1 MPPARKVAF
10 RSVLFVLF
18 TVVLSLPIQAT
29 QNINTQFLKKT
40 IVYLYRGDTA
50 GHPDPGLPLG
60 TGFLVRI
67 PLITDPT
74 HAYVVLITAR
84 HMVDPAWN
92 HCPDSQPQVI
102 YVRYNKKTYDPAK
115 DESGIDY
122 FPFPLSANGVPTWS
136 HPIEEDADVAVVV
149 LNAKVLQENADAE
162 AIPISDFATDDEA
175 KLRTTTDTVLSVG
188 LLPTY
193 PGVKRNYPAWKFGY
207 ISDKPE
213 ESVRVPCVKDGA
225 TTLMRLWFL
234 SINLVPGNSG
244 SPIFYAPEGSNGVSF
259 GGGRVTLVGLQ
270 SASFLGADISGITPV
285 QYIFE
290 AIQNLKLQDAD
301 LYRGLPQNKSK

>member
-1 MPPARKVAF
+1 MPPACKVAF
-10 RSVLFVLF
+10 RSVLFVLA

-40 IVYLYRGDTA
+40 IVYLYRGDTS

-67 PLITDPT
+67 PLITDPNR
-74 HAYVVLITAR
+74 AYIVLITAR
-84 HMVDPAWN
+84 HMVDPAWS
-92 HCPDSQPQVI
+92 HCPESPPQVI
-102 YVRYNKKTYDPAK
+102 YARYNKKVYDAAK
-115 DESGIDY
+115 DENGID
-122 FPFPLSANGVPTWS
+122 FSGLELNQNGKPAWS
-136 HPIEEDADVAVVV
+136 HPTAEDADVAVVL
-149 LNAKVLQENADAE
+149 LNGKAVHDAADAE
-162 AIPISDFATDDEA
+162 EIPISDFATDDEA
-175 KLRTTTDTVLSVG
+175 KSRTTTDPILSVG
-188 LLPTY
+188 LLPAY
-193 PGVKRNYPAWKFGY
+193 PGVKRNYPFWKFGQ

-213 ESVRVPCVKDGA
+213 ESVPVPCLKDGA

-244 SPIFYAPEGSNGVSF
+244 SPIFYSPEGSNGVSF
-259 GGGRVTLVGLQ
+259 GGGRAMLIGLQ
-270 SASFLGADISGITPV
+270 SISFLGADISGMTPV

-301 LYRGLPQNKSK
+301 LYRGLPQDKPK

>member
-1 MPPARKVAF
+1 
-10 RSVLFVLF
+10 
-18 TVVLSLPIQAT
+18 LPIRAT

-40 IVYLYRGDTA
+40 IVYLYRGDTV

-60 TGFLVRI
+60 TGFLVQV
-67 PLITDPT
+67 PLLSNPNLSFL
-74 HAYVVLITAR
+74 VLVTAR
-84 HMVDPAWN
+84 HMIDPAWN

-102 YVRYNKKTYDPAK
+102 YARYNKKVYDPAK

-122 FPFPLSANGVPTWS
+122 FRLDLYENGNPRWS
-136 HPIEEDADVAVVV
+136 RPNEEDADVAVV
-149 LNAKVLQENADAE
+149 LLKGKLIQDKSDAE
-162 AIPISDFATDDEA
+162 GIPISDFATDDEA
-175 KLRTTTDTVLSVG
+175 KQKTTTDPVLSVG
-188 LLPTY
+188 LLPAY
-193 PGVKRNYPAWKFGY
+193 PGVKRNYPAWKFGQ

-213 ESVRVPCVKDGA
+213 EPVPVPCVKDGA
-225 TTLMRLWFL
+225 TTLMRLWFM

-259 GGGRVTLVGLQ
+259 GGGRPFLMGLQ
-270 SASFLGADISGITPV
+270 SASFLGADISGMTPV

-301 LYRGLPQNKSK
+301 LYRGLPENKPKAN